1 MASRVTCQLTLMV
14 AVVLNVPVVVF
25 AEGVSPVMKV
35 LQLIDDFTAKVT
47 KDRDTATALFTENAK
62 FCDDESVKTGYAIK
76 NSAKEIESLS
86 AFIEE
91 AHAKIEESESTI
103 QATSSQISGLNG
115 ELSASVEERERD
127 HGDFLV
133 NEKALLD
140 MVNELT
146 SATKTLKS
154 ESSVGL
160 VQLTAAAK
168 LAVNQALQGL
178 SSVVEAS
185 FVTFAQKEKV
195 NAYLQ
200 ARADAADGL
209 AFRATAMSQQKD
221 SGAMIETLEALTV
234 KAEGTLADARKAE
247 MKNNRA
253 FMLLKQGMENDIKS
267 LEEQLG
273 DTTHMKQ
280 VTIESL
286 AGAEKDLALTKKT
299 SSIDAAS
306 LRDLK
311 RECERKAEEWEEMTR
326 DGNSELAALGKAK
339 AILTSNFGALLQAG
353 RSSSAVAATARR
365 AAETDRDDAKA
376 RALRQIQELGRRLHS
391 TALVALSYRA
401 AGDPFGKIR
410 GMIEDM
416 IAKLQQE
423 AGEQATQKAFCD
435 AETSSS
441 KNSKE
446 HQEGKLAK
454 VSARIEKAEATM
466 ATLTEQVSVLSSEIA
481 EIDAAMSEATAMRK
495 EEKTQFQKAERD
507 ASASQDACAS
517 AIEVLRE
524 YYESAALTQV
534 AAQVSRSEGS
544 DGSGIIGLLEVA
556 ESDFATMLAEA
567 RTIEDAAASDFA
579 KLAADSKLAKATKE
593 TDVKAKE
600 SELKALK
607 TTVATYSEDK
617 STLSAELEA
626 VMQYISELQP
636 QCETKVPTYAETKA
650 KREAEIEGLK
660 SALKTLSS

>member
-1 MASRVTCQLTLMV
+1 MASRVACQLAFLV
-14 AVVLNVPVVVF
+14 AIVLNTPVVR
-25 AEGVSPVMKV
+25 AGGVSPVAKV
-35 LQLIDDFTAKVT
+35 LQLIDDFAAKVT
-47 KDRDTATALFTENAK
+47 KDRDTAATLFTESAR

-91 AHAKIEESESTI
+91 ANAKIEESESTI
-103 QATSSQISGLNG
+103 QATSSQISGLNS

-127 HGDFLV
+127 HNDFV
-133 NEKALLD
+133 ENEKALLD
-140 MVNELT
+140 TVKELT
-146 SATKTLKS
+146 GATKTLKQS
-154 ESSVGL
+154 MGL
-160 VQLTAAAK
+160 VQLTPDAK
-168 LAVNQALQGL
+168 LAVNRALQGL

-185 FVTFAQKEKV
+185 FVTHAQKAKV

-209 AFRATAMSQQKD
+209 SFRATVMSQQKG
-221 SGAMIETLEALTV
+221 SGAIVETLEDMTD

-247 MKNNRA
+247 MKSNHA
-253 FMLLKQGMENDIKS
+253 FMLLKQGMESEIKS

-280 VTIESL
+280 VTTEGL
-286 AGAEKDLALTKKT
+286 AVAEKDLSLTKKM
-299 SSIDAAS
+299 SSTDAAS

-311 RECERKAEEWEEMTR
+311 RECERKAEEWEVMTR
-326 DGNSELAALGKAK
+326 DANRELTALGKAR
-339 AILTSNFGALLQAG
+339 AILTSKFGALLQAG
-353 RSSSAVAATARR
+353 RSAALVRR
-365 AAETDRDDAKA
+365 AARETHQDDAKA
-376 RALRQIQELGRRLHS
+376 RALREIQQLGRRLHS

-416 IAKLQQE
+416 IAKLQHE

-435 AETSSS
+435 EETMSSM
-441 KNSKE
+441 NSKQ
-446 HQEGKLAK
+446 HKEGKLAK
-454 VSARIEKAEATM
+454 VSARIEKAEASI
-466 ATLTEQVSVLSSEIA
+466 ATLMEQVAVLSQQIA
-481 EIDAAMSEATAMRK
+481 EIDAAMSEATVMRQ
-495 EEKTQFQKAERD
+495 EEKAQFQATERD
-507 ASASQDACAS
+507 ASASQEACAS

-534 AAQVSRSEGS
+534 AAHVSRSAGS

-567 RTIEDAAASDFA
+567 RTIEDAAASDFT

-600 SELKALK
+600 SELKTLK

-617 STLSAELEA
+617 TTLSAELEA

-636 QCETKVPTYAETKA
+636 QCETKAPTYAETKA